1 MSAASATPVL
11 RTVTSA
17 TGGSQASHFPPPRAH
32 HRISRFTVSPHHHI
46 AASALSDTEFGN
58 DGRWRGGLGAERYDC
73 RPLSSCPFCCGE
85 IQAQASPTVR
95 QGGRLIY
102 AEPRDLPSFPSLGL
116 RRGKDA
122 ASRAASLGWANQ
134 KGPAQPGDNAAA
146 STAVA
151 LARNAPSVK
160 TAQTP
165 AAAVDEIAQRLPAAL
180 GGASAAASQAFKA
193 HQARKSSQ
201 TTVAPATVTSTPASL
216 DRQKSLRA
224 AKLAGVRT
232 GAGARPRSQS
242 NPLSPRPSDPD
253 EANAAALS
261 AATLAHRPSV
271 RHIANFG
278 GAVPYTTMD
287 RQMFTSHPPVQAEVD
302 EQRRSLVIHASALAM
317 AKRLYS
323 QQQRV
328 TDATKH
334 ASPEANAPR
343 PATADSASH
352 SGSQTAPYGSLQEAA
367 YGLAQE
373 RLAKLHEEH
382 RQTRGFQEYY
392 GNPGAPQ
399 RRSAIRA
406 RLRRRASSDGAV
418 VEDRKRSQQIRDQMS
433 LFSTRLSRVD
443 EQKQRRDREAVLDAA
458 QRNVQ
463 AQLKDMDTRVYA
475 VTGRVPPTVLDE
487 WEQKAH
493 AAAHARSEARKDGNA
508 GRVDVGGGLYVDRK
522 TVDEAA
528 AKRVQ
533 PIIVSDTQSPLR
545 LLLAV
550 PESPMTMAWDQH
562 GLL

>member
-1 MSAASATPVL
+1 M
-11 RTVTSA
+11 
-17 TGGSQASHFPPPRAH
+17 
-32 HRISRFTVSPHHHI
+32 
-46 AASALSDTEFGN
+46 
-58 DGRWRGGLGAERYDC
+58 
-73 RPLSSCPFCCGE
+73 
-85 IQAQASPTVR
+85 
-95 QGGRLIY
+95 
-102 AEPRDLPSFPSLGL
+102 
-116 RRGKDA
+116 
-122 ASRAASLGWANQ
+122 
-134 KGPAQPGDNAAA
+134 
-146 STAVA
+146 
-151 LARNAPSVK
+151 
-160 TAQTP
+160 
-165 AAAVDEIAQRLPAAL
+165 
-180 GGASAAASQAFKA
+180 
-193 HQARKSSQ
+193 
-201 TTVAPATVTSTPASL
+201 
-216 DRQKSLRA
+216 
-224 AKLAGVRT
+224 
-232 GAGARPRSQS
+232 
-242 NPLSPRPSDPD
+242 
-253 EANAAALS
+253 
-261 AATLAHRPSV
+261 